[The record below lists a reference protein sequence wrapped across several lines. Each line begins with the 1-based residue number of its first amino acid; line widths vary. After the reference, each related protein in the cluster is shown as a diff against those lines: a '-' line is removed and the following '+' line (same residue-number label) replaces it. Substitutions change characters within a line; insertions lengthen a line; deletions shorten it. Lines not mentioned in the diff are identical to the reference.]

1 MLCIAQRDGFTGG
14 ERKVRRDRR
23 PYFIR
28 RMQDAY
34 IRFYTDRFLVPAFD
48 EAGPGLGVTS
58 PRDIEI
64 FGGNI
69 RVGRHVHIHAARGNL
84 TRLCTWKTDGREG
97 RITLGDHV
105 LISPGSHIV
114 ASESIT
120 IGSNTMLASGCYV
133 SDSDWHD
140 TYDRTRELDKHAP
153 IVIGENVWLG
163 VRVIV
168 GKGVTIGE
176 NSIIGAG
183 SVVTRDVPANCI
195 AAGNPARVVR
205 ELDPQRVFRKRQEL
219 FLEPERME
227 REMDKLTR
235 YLLRENT
242 LAGWLRSVFA
252 PTRED

>member
-1 MLCIAQRDGFTGG
+1 M
-14 ERKVRRDRR
+14 RRDRR

-28 RMQDAY
+28 RLQGAWN
-34 IRFYTDRFLVPAFD
+34 RFQTEHFLIPAFD
-48 EAGPGLGVTS
+48 AVGPGLSVSS
-58 PRDIEI
+58 PRNVEV

-69 RVGRHVHIHAARGNL
+69 RLGTCVHLNAAVGNMI
-84 TRLCTWKTDGREG
+84 RLCTWTTDGREG
-97 RITLGDHV
+97 RITLGDYV
-105 LISPGSHIV
+105 LVSPGSHIV
-114 ASESIT
+114 ASESIS
-120 IGSNTMLASGCYV
+120 IGSNTMIASGCYI

-153 IVIGENVWLG
+153 IVIGENAWLG

-183 SVVTRDVPANCI
+183 SVVTRDIPPNCI

-205 ELDPQRVFRKRQEL
+205 ELDPERAMRKRSEL
-219 FLEPERME
+219 FAEPERVE
-227 REMDKLTR
+227 QDMDRLMR

-242 LAGWLRSVFA
+242 LRGWLRSVFF